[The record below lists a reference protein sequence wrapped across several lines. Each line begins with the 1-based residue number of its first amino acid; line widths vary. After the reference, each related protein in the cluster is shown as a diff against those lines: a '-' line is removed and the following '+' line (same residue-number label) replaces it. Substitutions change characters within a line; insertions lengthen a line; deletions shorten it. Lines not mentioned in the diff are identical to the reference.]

1 MMDDGN
7 EGNSLENNGIDNDQW
22 ISEVDQILHKMIDK
36 LGVAYG
42 IVRESNNHEEPTCWN
57 IHIEDSETVLTSTI
71 LFEYMSQNK
80 NLKEALSLFMCDQFP
95 HYS

>member
-1 MMDDGN
+1 MDDRN
-7 EGNSLENNGIDNDQW
+7 ESNTLENSEIDNDQW

-42 IVRESNNHEEPTCWN
+42 IVRESNNPEEPTCWN

-71 LFEYMSQNK
+71 LLECMSHNR

>member
-1 MMDDGN
+1 M
-7 EGNSLENNGIDNDQW
+7 ENNGIDNDQW